1 MKTFE
6 DWLLY
11 VIGGVVA
18 VGTAAGRGLYNRIEG
33 TDRRVDEHAA
43 VIAQLVEAKANT
55 KNALDRIE
63 SKVDKIIERE
73 IGA

>member
-11 VIGGVVA
+11 IMSGAVAVVA
-18 VGTAAGRGLYNRIEG
+18 TVGRGLYNMIEE
-33 TDRRVDEHAA
+33 TDKRVDNHAA
-43 VIAQLVEAKANT
+43 VIAELVEAKANT
-55 KNALDRIE
+55 KAALERIE